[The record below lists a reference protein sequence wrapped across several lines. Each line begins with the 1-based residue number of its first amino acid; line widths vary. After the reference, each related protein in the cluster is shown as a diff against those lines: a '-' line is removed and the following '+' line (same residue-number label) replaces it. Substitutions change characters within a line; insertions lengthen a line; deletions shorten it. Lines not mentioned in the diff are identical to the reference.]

1 MTAPPPELAAIPL
14 FRGLSEAQMRVVSGV
29 LRRGRAKAGEAI
41 VSEGDIGRSLFVL
54 VHGSVETTKLMGVIG
69 SDGSTPRQKVL
80 VRMSAPQSFG
90 EIGLLEE
97 SPRSATVRA
106 ATDCELLEM
115 RREDFEKLVSS
126 DVHLAYVL
134 VRNIASSLIQR
145 LRRTDRDMVKLTVAL
160 SIALGNR

>member
-1 MTAPPPELAAIPL
+1 VSAPALDGIPL
-14 FRGLSEAQMRVVSGV
+14 FHGLSEAERHTVSGV

-41 VSEGDIGRSLFVL
+41 VSEGDIGRSLFIL
-54 VHGSVETTKLMGVIG
+54 VAGTVETTKLMGIVG
-69 SDGSTPRQKVL
+69 TGGAPPRQKIL

-106 ATDCELLEM
+106 ATDCELLEL
-115 RREDFEKLVSS
+115 RREDFERLVGS

-145 LRRTDRDMVKLTVAL
+145 LRRTDRDMVKLTAAL